1 MEKEVR
7 VYIKG
12 NQYIENGEAS
22 EESTVEETAV
32 GKLYERNGKIYVTFE
47 EMTDEDPVPNKVML
61 KISES
66 SFEMTRKGLIDSNFI
81 FEKENAHK
89 SDYVTPFG
97 IFKMSVFT
105 KDLSVYVDKEKI
117 NLHAVYDMEIND
129 EFAGENETTIEITVI

>member
-32 GKLYERNGKIYVTFE
+32 GKLYDRNGKLYVTFE
-47 EMTDEDPVPNKVML
+47 EATDEDPVPNKVML
-61 KISES
+61 KISDS
-66 SFEMTRKGLIDSNFI
+66 SFEMTRKGLLTSNFI
-81 FEKENAHK
+81 FEKETAHK

-97 IFKMSVFT
+97 IFKMCVFT